1 MLNPINQQRLRAF
14 KRLRRAYVSLW
25 LLVGLYGLG
34 LAAELVCNA
43 NPYYVRY
50 EGRSYFPFLAAYTAL
65 GLNLGVYPE
74 DHFVHNGV
82 LTPPDYKKLN
92 QLPGFADKPDNYM
105 IFPPARFG
113 PNEIIPAESLPV
125 SRDVTVSLTPQAQ
138 VGTVDLRA
146 DLRINRATNFTFF
159 MPADTDRAL
168 RGQSL
173 DTVWP
178 LGPDL
183 RGAIAERFA
192 NRSAPAFATQLRS
205 HAGQPALVSL
215 RAYQP
220 RQRPPTRVRL
230 RFSEPAD
237 PHARPARLVFGPDR
251 RLKTADSELWPRLSE
266 AEQTRIAATAAQ
278 RLERVVEDQRL
289 RLAGQGFRARFDRLD
304 VRFPFSPLA
313 GHPMG
318 IDNAGRDVFARIL
331 YALRISLN
339 FGFILVAA
347 TFAIGIFIGAIQGY
361 FGGRFDITSQR
372 LIEIWSAL
380 PFLYVII
387 LMGSVFGRS
396 FGLLLFIYAIFNWI
410 SISYYMRAEFLKLRQ
425 TAFVEA
431 ARCLGIPSFRI
442 IFRHILPNSLV
453 PIITFFPFSLVGAIG
468 ALSAL
473 DYLGFGLP
481 PPTPSWGELLSQAQ
495 VHTDAWYLIVY
506 PFAAL
511 FAVILLG
518 VFVGEG
524 VRSAFDPRSASRLE

>member
-1 MLNPINQQRLRAF
+1 
-14 KRLRRAYVSLW
+14 
-25 LLVGLYGLG
+25 
-34 LAAELVCNA
+34 
-43 NPYYVRY
+43 
-50 EGRSYFPFLAAYTAL
+50 
-65 GLNLGVYPE
+65 
-74 DHFVHNGV
+74 
-82 LTPPDYKKLN
+82 
-92 QLPGFADKPDNYM
+92 
-105 IFPPARFG
+105 
-113 PNEIIPAESLPV
+113 
-125 SRDVTVSLTPQAQ
+125 
-138 VGTVDLRA
+138 
-146 DLRINRATNFTFF
+146 
-159 MPADTDRAL
+159 MPADNDRAL

-173 DTVWP
+173 DSVWP
-178 LGPDL
+178 LGPGL
-183 RGAIAERFA
+183 RDALARRFA
-192 NRSAPAFATQLRS
+192 NRPAPAFATQLHS

-289 RLAGQGFRARFDRLD
+289 RLAGHSFRARFDRLD
-304 VRFPFSPLA
+304 VRFPFPPLA

-347 TFAIGIFIGAIQGY
+347 TFAIGILIGAVQGY

-410 SISYYMRAEFLKLRQ
+410 SISYYMRAEF
-425 TAFVEA
+425 
-431 ARCLGIPSFRI
+431 
-442 IFRHILPNSLV
+442 
-453 PIITFFPFSLVGAIG
+453 
-468 ALSAL
+468 
-473 DYLGFGLP
+473 
-481 PPTPSWGELLSQAQ
+481 
-495 VHTDAWYLIVY
+495 
-506 PFAAL
+506 
-511 FAVILLG
+511 
-518 VFVGEG
+518 
-524 VRSAFDPRSASRLE
+524 